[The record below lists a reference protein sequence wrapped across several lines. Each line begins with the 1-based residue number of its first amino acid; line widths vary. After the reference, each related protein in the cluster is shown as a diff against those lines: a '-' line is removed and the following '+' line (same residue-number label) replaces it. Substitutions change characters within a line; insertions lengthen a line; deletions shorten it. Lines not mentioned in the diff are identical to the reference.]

1 MNKVVEERI
10 YIVYDLNRAEFL
22 EERYF
27 NKEELIKALEDLL
40 DGGEIDDDAFE
51 VYELKEISVYVEET
65 KSYKV
70 SLGN

>member
-40 DGGEIDDDAFE
+40 GGGEIDDDAFE